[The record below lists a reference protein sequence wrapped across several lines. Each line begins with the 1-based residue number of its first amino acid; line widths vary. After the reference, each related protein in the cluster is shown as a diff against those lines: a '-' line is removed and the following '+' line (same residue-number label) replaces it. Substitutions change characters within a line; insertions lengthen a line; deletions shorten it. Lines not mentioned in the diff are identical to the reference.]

1 MMATFLSLAFVSTT
15 LSAATEP
22 TPSSI
27 ANPKTADSRE
37 ADALLGRL
45 NEIKTMDKSNLSSS
59 EKRQLRKETRAIKS
73 QLKEIGG
80 GVYLSVGAI
89 IVILLLLILLL

>member
-1 MMATFLSLAFVSTT
+1 MMITFLSLSFISTPVT
-15 LSAATEP
+15 AATDP
-22 TPSSI
+22 TPTTI
-27 ANPKTADSRE
+27 ADPKTVDSRQ
-37 ADALLGRL
+37 ADVLLERL
-45 NEIKTMDKSNLSSS
+45 NEIKAMDKSNLNSS